1 MLLNLSWCSL
11 EDVSRS
17 YLKSS
22 EVVFELL
29 FEVLSKKSSNT
40 LEEDMEKAQKTEYH
54 YFQKKLY
61 IFKNNNLWPINDN
74 FQNNSG
80 HFAEISLIDKMY
92 PEKD

>member
-1 MLLNLSWCSL
+1 
-11 EDVSRS
+11 
-17 YLKSS
+17 
-22 EVVFELL
+22 
-29 FEVLSKKSSNT
+29 
-40 LEEDMEKAQKTEYH
+40 MEKAQKTGYH

>member
-1 MLLNLSWCSL
+1 
-11 EDVSRS
+11 
-17 YLKSS
+17 
-22 EVVFELL
+22 
-29 FEVLSKKSSNT
+29 
-40 LEEDMEKAQKTEYH
+40 MEKAQKTEYH